1 LTATGYNVS
10 AWRYRSSTGFLIKQV
25 MVTLRLEQI
34 WHFKRSQ
41 IFIKGK
47 SAPSWERSLDRV
59 KRAVWRQDWHEQ
71 P

>member
-41 IFIKGK
+41 IHVCQGNAG
-47 SAPSWERSLDRV
+47 SAVGFSGPS
-59 KRAVWRQDWHEQ
+59 
-71 P
+71 